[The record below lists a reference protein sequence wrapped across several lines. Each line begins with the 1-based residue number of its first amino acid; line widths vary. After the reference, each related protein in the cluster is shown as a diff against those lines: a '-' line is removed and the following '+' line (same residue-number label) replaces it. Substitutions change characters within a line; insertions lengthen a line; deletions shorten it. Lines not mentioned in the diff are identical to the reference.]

1 LLFFWSKKIKIKIK
15 IKIKK
20 LIHSLF
26 ALKDTPKKIALSFA
40 IGVFISITPTF
51 GLHTILALIIA
62 FVFKLNKIS
71 LIIGTL
77 LNNPWTTVFVYA
89 ISYKIGAI
97 LLNAK
102 LNVVDNFSVN
112 FLLHKGFH
120 IYLITWLGSLVLAIP
135 VSIFFYIIVKFALE
149 KHKNAQYVQGDENA

>member
-1 LLFFWSKKIKIKIK
+1 MGVK
-15 IKIKK
+15 KIKK

-51 GLHTILALIIA
+51 GFHTILALIIA
-62 FVFKLNKIS
+62 FVFKLNKVS
-71 LIIGTL
+71 LLIGTL

-89 ISYKIGAI
+89 IAYKIGAI

-102 LNVVDNFSVN
+102 LNIVNNFTVDY
-112 FLLHKGFH
+112 LLHKGFH
-120 IYLITWLGSLVLAIP
+120 IYLITWFGSLILALPIS
-135 VSIFFYIIVKFALE
+135 VFFYIIVKFALE
-149 KHKNAQYVQGDENA
+149 KRKKKEVI

>member
-1 LLFFWSKKIKIKIK
+1 ME
-15 IKIKK
+15 
-20 LIHSLF
+20 
-26 ALKDTPKKIALSFA
+26 LKDTPKKIALSFA
-40 IGVFISITPTF
+40 VGVFISITPTF

-62 FVFKLNKIS
+62 FAFKLNKIS

-89 ISYKIGAI
+89 ISYKIGATI
-97 LLNAK
+97 LNTK
-102 LNVVDNFSVN
+102 LNVVNNFSVN

-120 IYLITWLGSLVLAIP
+120 IYLITWFGSLVLAIP

-149 KHKNAQYVQGDENA
+149 KRKNTQSKEVV